1 MLHVFRRC
9 LFGRRKQSI
18 LHFERE
24 TLKHAYSIKTLFFVC
39 LFTAVAV
46 AAGTLLGVYFAIG
59 GREGAAVL
67 AKVSA
72 VRRVID
78 GGFVGRTDWTA
89 VSDAAAEGMIEALD
103 DRWSYYMTAEEYAS
117 YRDRS
122 SNTSSGIGVTVQKR
136 EETGAFE
143 IMSVTEG
150 SPAAQAGVQPGWLLL
165 ELAGESVTEL
175 DASALRERIFAQEGD
190 FEAVFDDGGTQR
202 RVTLHTDSFYSSPV
216 TYRMLS
222 DGVGY
227 IRIANFES
235 GAAEDSIVAIEAL
248 AEEGITSLIF
258 DVRTDPGGQLTELTD
273 LLDYILPEGDI
284 FVSVDKDGKER
295 VTTSDA
301 SCIDYPLAVLI
312 DANTYSAAEF
322 FAAALREYD
331 RAVLIGQP
339 STGKGRSQSTY
350 ELADGSAVHIS
361 TRRYLTPDRVDLS
374 EQGGLTPDFSVELG
388 EEGDT
393 QLEFAEKYFLDRKSA

>member
-1 MLHVFRRC
+1 M
-9 LFGRRKQSI
+9 
-18 LHFERE
+18 
-24 TLKHAYSIKTLFFVC
+24 KHAYSIKTLIFAC
-39 LFTAVAV
+39 LLTAAAV
-46 AAGTLLGVYFAIG
+46 AAGTVLGVFFAIG
-59 GREGAAVL
+59 GSEGAAVL

-72 VRRVID
+72 VRGVID
-78 GGFVGRTDWTA
+78 SGYVGQTDWAA
-89 VSDAAAEGMIEALD
+89 VSDSAAQGMIDALD

-122 SNTSSGIGVTVQKR
+122 SNTSSGIGVTVLKR
-136 EETGAFE
+136 EDTGFFE
-143 IMSVTEG
+143 IISVTEG
-150 SPAAQAGVQPGWLLL
+150 SPAAEAGVQPGWLLF
-165 ELAGESVTEL
+165 ELAGEPVTEL
-175 DASALRERIFAQEGD
+175 DASALRERIYAQEGD
-190 FEAVFDDGGTQR
+190 FDAAFYDEDGAEQR
-202 RVTLHTDSFYSSPV
+202 LLLHTDSFYASPV

-222 DGVGY
+222 EGVGY

-235 GAAEDSIVAIEAL
+235 GAAEDSVAAIEAL
-248 AEEGITSLIF
+248 AEEGAEALVF
-258 DVRTDPGGQLTELTD
+258 DVRADPGGQLTELTD

-284 FVSVDKDGKER
+284 FVSVGKDGDER

-312 DANTYSAAEF
+312 DESTYSAAEF

-331 RAVLIGQP
+331 YAVIIGQP

-361 TRRYLTPDRVDLS
+361 TRRYLTPGRVDLA
-374 EQGGLTPDFSVELG
+374 EQGGLTPDFSVESG

>member
-1 MLHVFRRC
+1 M
-9 LFGRRKQSI
+9 
-18 LHFERE
+18 
-24 TLKHAYSIKTLFFVC
+24 KHAYSIKTVIFAC
-39 LFTAVAV
+39 LLTAAAV
-46 AAGTLLGVYFAIG
+46 AAGTLFGVYFAIG
-59 GREGAAVL
+59 GSEGAAVL

-78 GGFVGRTDWTA
+78 AGFVGQTDWTA
-89 VSDAAAEGMIEALD
+89 VSDAAAEGMIDALD

-136 EETGAFE
+136 EDTGECE
-143 IMSVTEG
+143 IISVTEG
-150 SPAAQAGVQPGWLLL
+150 SPASEAGVQPGWLLL

-175 DASALRERIFAQEGD
+175 DASALRECIFAREGD
-190 FEAVFDDGGTQR
+190 FEAVFRDGDGVEK

-227 IRIANFES
+227 IRISNFES
-235 GAAEDSIVAIEAL
+235 GAAEDSIAAIEAL
-248 AEEGITSLIF
+248 AEEGIEALIF
-258 DVRTDPGGQLTELTD
+258 DVRADPGGQLTELTD
-273 LLDYILPEGDI
+273 LLDYILPEGEI
-284 FVSVDKDGKER
+284 FVSVGKDGEER

-331 RAVLIGQP
+331 RAVIIGQP

-350 ELADGSAVHIS
+350 ELSDGSAVHIS
-361 TRRYLTPDRVDLS
+361 TRRYLTPERVDLS

>member
-1 MLHVFRRC
+1 M
-9 LFGRRKQSI
+9 
-18 LHFERE
+18 
-24 TLKHAYSIKTLFFVC
+24 KHAYSIKTVIFAC
-39 LFTAVAV
+39 LLTAAAV
-46 AAGTLLGVYFAIG
+46 AAGTLFGVYFAIG
-59 GREGAAVL
+59 GSEGAAVL

-78 GGFVGRTDWTA
+78 ADFVGQTDWTA
-89 VSDAAAEGMIEALD
+89 VSDAAAGGMIGALD

-136 EETGAFE
+136 EDTGEFE
-143 IMSVTEG
+143 IISVTEG
-150 SPAAQAGVQPGWLLL
+150 SPASEAGVQPGWLLL

-175 DASALRERIFAQEGD
+175 DASALRERIFAREGD
-190 FEAVFDDGGTQR
+190 FEAVFRDGDGVEK

-227 IRIANFES
+227 IRISNFES
-235 GAAEDSIVAIEAL
+235 GAAEDSIAAIEAL
-248 AEEGITSLIF
+248 AEEGIEALIF
-258 DVRTDPGGQLTELTD
+258 DVRADPGGQLTELTD

-284 FVSVDKDGKER
+284 FVSVGKDGQER

-331 RAVLIGQP
+331 RAVIIGQP

-350 ELADGSAVHIS
+350 ELSDGSAVHIS
-361 TRRYLTPDRVDLS
+361 TRRYLTPERVDLS

>member
-1 MLHVFRRC
+1 M
-9 LFGRRKQSI
+9 
-18 LHFERE
+18 
-24 TLKHAYSIKTLFFVC
+24 KHAYSIKTVIFAC
-39 LFTAVAV
+39 LLTAAAV
-46 AAGTLLGVYFAIG
+46 AAGTLLGAYFAIG
-59 GREGAAVL
+59 GSEGAAVL

-78 GGFVGRTDWTA
+78 AGFVGQTDWTA
-89 VSDAAAEGMIEALD
+89 VSDAAAGGMVDALD
-103 DRWSYYMTAEEYAS
+103 DRWSYYMTAQEYAS

-136 EETGAFE
+136 EDTGEFE
-143 IMSVTEG
+143 IISVTGG
-150 SPAAQAGVQPGWLLL
+150 SPASEAGVQPGWLLL

-175 DASALRERIFAQEGD
+175 DASALRERIFAQEDD
-190 FEAVFDDGGTQR
+190 FEALFRDADGAQR
-202 RVTLHTDSFYSSPV
+202 RVMLHTDSFYASPV

-222 DGVGY
+222 GGVGY

-235 GAAEDSIVAIEAL
+235 GAAEDSIAAIEAL
-248 AEEGITSLIF
+248 AEEGIEALVF

-284 FVSVDKDGKER
+284 FVSVGKDGEER

-331 RAVLIGQP
+331 RAVIIGQP

-350 ELADGSAVHIS
+350 ELSDGSAVHIS
-361 TRRYLTPDRVDLS
+361 TRRYLTPERVDLS